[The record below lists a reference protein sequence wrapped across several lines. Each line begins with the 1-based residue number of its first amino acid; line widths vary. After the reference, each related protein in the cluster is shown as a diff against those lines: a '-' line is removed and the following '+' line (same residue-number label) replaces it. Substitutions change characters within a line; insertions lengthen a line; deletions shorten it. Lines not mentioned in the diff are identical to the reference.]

1 MPDRIR
7 FTDIETTT
15 ELLPHTGDSA
25 ARRLLGRQVT
35 VRCRLGGTDGE
46 ALEALRYARRAM
58 LREEWTR
65 GPEEGEPSLEDAV
78 FSAYDVMWRVRED
91 ERDRCLEKLRELLRR
106 ANRAFHELSAVPR
119 G

>member
-7 FTDIETTT
+7 FTNVETSN
-15 ELLPHTGDSA
+15 ELTPHSGDSA
-25 ARRLLGRQVT
+25 APRLLGRRVT
-35 VRCRLGGTDGE
+35 VRCRLSGTDGE

-78 FSAYDVMWRVRED
+78 FSAYDVIWRVRED
-91 ERDRCLEKLRELLRR
+91 ERDRCFEKLEELLRR
-106 ANRAFHELSAVPR
+106 ANRAFLELSAASR